1 MKKAYCQIIA
11 VLVIGMICAAQL
23 AAQGVVGTLRIQ
35 GTLKNNNGQPVP
47 DGAYALTFKIYTSEA
62 GGTAIWTETQPVI
75 NLTGGVYSVELGTVT
90 PLTPAFDVPYWLGVT
105 IGSGA
110 ELQPRTAL
118 TAAPYALALLGTPAA
133 QIGAVKSSYQSADHA
148 GWVRLDGRAK
158 TALSATQQTRA
169 TALGIGANL
178 PSDDGRILAGITT
191 GQTIGQ
197 ATDPGTI
204 TIAQNNL
211 PNVTLT
217 TSGTGNHTHAIS
229 ATLTIPRITVRVVG
243 FTLGYEGVNLCSP
256 STSFAVEV
264 STPTGPTEGVHTHTF
279 PLNGNVTQQPVTV
292 PAPSAIA
299 LNFFVYLGL

>member
-11 VLVIGMICAAQL
+11 VLVIGLIFAAQL

-35 GTLKNNNGQPVP
+35 GTLKNNNGQPVA
-47 DGAYALTFKIYTSEA
+47 DGGYALTFKIYTSEA
-62 GGTAIWTETQPVI
+62 GGTAIWTETQPAI
-75 NLTGGVYSVELGTVT
+75 NLTGGVYSAVLGSVS

-118 TAAPYALALLGTPAA
+118 TAAPYALALLGAPAA

-178 PSDDGRILAGITT
+178 PSDDGRILAGLNT
-191 GQTIGQ
+191 GQTLGQ
-197 ATDPGTI
+197 TTGAGTI

-211 PNVTLT
+211 PNATLT
-217 TSGTGNHTHAIS
+217 TATGGGAHTHAVS
-229 ATLTIPRITVRVVG
+229 ATLSLPGSSSINPQNIARVYYNNFVAA
-243 FTLGYEGVNLCSP
+243 
-256 STSFAVEV
+256 TSNSSLTA
-264 STPTGPTEGVHTHTF
+264 SATTNDTHTHTF
-279 PLNGNVTQQPVTV
+279 PLNGNVTQQPIAV

>member
-11 VLVIGMICAAQL
+11 VLVLGLLGISQI

-35 GTLKNNNGQPVP
+35 GTLKTNNGQPVT

-62 GGTAIWTETQPVI
+62 GGTAIWTETQPAVQI
-75 NLTGGVYSVELGTVT
+75 TGGVYSAVLGSVS

-105 IGSGA
+105 IGSGT

-133 QIGAVKSSYQSADHA
+133 QIGAVKTSYQSTDHA

-169 TALGIGANL
+169 TALGIGTNL
-178 PSDDGRILAGITT
+178 PSDDGRILTGITT
-191 GQTIGQ
+191 GQALGQ
-197 ATDPGTI
+197 ATNPGAI

-217 TSGTGNHTHAIS
+217 TTAGGAHTHAVS
-229 ATLTIPRITVRVVG
+229 ATLS
-243 FTLGYEGVNLCSP
+243 FTSAPSLGPGPQGLPNATSSP
-256 STSFAVEV
+256 NNSLSATASTTTNA
-264 STPTGPTEGVHTHTF
+264 HTHTF
-279 PLNGNVTQQPVTV
+279 PLNGGVTQQPLTV
-292 PAPSAIA
+292 PPPPAIA

>member
-11 VLVIGMICAAQL
+11 VLVIGFIYAAQL

-35 GTLKNNNGQPVP
+35 GTLKNNNGQPVA
-47 DGAYALTFKIYTSEA
+47 DGGYALTFKIYTSEA
-62 GGTAIWTETQPVI
+62 GGTAIWTETQPAI
-75 NLTGGVYSVELGTVT
+75 NLTGGVYSAVLGSVS

-118 TAAPYALALLGTPAA
+118 TAAPYALALLGAPAA

-178 PSDDGRILAGITT
+178 PSDDGRILAGLNT
-191 GQTIGQ
+191 GQTLGQ
-197 ATDPGTI
+197 TTGAGTI

-211 PNVTLT
+211 PNATLT
-217 TSGTGNHTHAIS
+217 TATGGGAHTHAVS
-229 ATLTIPRITVRVVG
+229 ATLSYSGVTFAGDLLDSRVYYLSSGVAATSNFSLTASITTDG
-243 FTLGYEGVNLCSP
+243 
-256 STSFAVEV
+256 A
-264 STPTGPTEGVHTHTF
+264 HTHTF
-279 PLNGNVTQQPVTV
+279 PLNGNVTQQPVAV
-292 PAPSAIA
+292 PVPSAIA

>member
-1 MKKAYCQIIA
+1 
-11 VLVIGMICAAQL
+11 LG
-23 AAQGVVGTLRIQ
+23 
-35 GTLKNNNGQPVP
+35 
-47 DGAYALTFKIYTSEA
+47 
-62 GGTAIWTETQPVI
+62 
-75 NLTGGVYSVELGTVT
+75 SVS

-118 TAAPYALALLGTPAA
+118 TAAPYALALLGAPAA

-158 TALSATQQTRA
+158 AALSATQQTRA

-178 PSDDGRILAGITT
+178 PSDDGRILAGLNT
-191 GQTIGQ
+191 GQTLGQ
-197 ATDPGTI
+197 TTPAGSI

-217 TSGTGNHTHAIS
+217 TATGGGGHTHDVS
-229 ATLTIPRITVRVVG
+229 ATFSLPASSLVG
-243 FTLGYEGVNLCSP
+243 TATAYIVKIGP
-256 STSFAVEV
+256 SASSNF
-264 STPTGPTEGVHTHTF
+264 TPTVTASTTTDGAHTHTF
-279 PLNGNVTQQPVTV
+279 PLNGNVTQQPVAV
-292 PAPSAIA
+292 PVPSAIA

>member
-11 VLVIGMICAAQL
+11 VLVLGLLGVSQAH
-23 AAQGVVGTLRIQ
+23 AQGVVGTLRIQ
-35 GTLKNNNGQPVP
+35 GTLKTNNGQPAT

-62 GGTAIWTETQPVI
+62 GGTAIWTETQPAVQI
-75 NLTGGVYSVELGTVT
+75 TGGVYAAVLGSVS

-133 QIGAVKSSYQSADHA
+133 QVGAVKASYQSADHA

-158 TALSATQQTRA
+158 TTLSATQQTRA

-178 PSDDGRILAGITT
+178 PSDDGRILTGVNT
-191 GQTIGQ
+191 GQTLGQ
-197 ATDPGTI
+197 TTNPGAI
-204 TIAQNNL
+204 SIAQNNL

-217 TSGTGNHTHAIS
+217 TTGTGEHTHDVTATFSTPTSPAWNFPASIANSSNS
-229 ATLTIPRITVRVVG
+229 ATLKYTVTATV
-243 FTLGYEGVNLCSP
+243 
-256 STSFAVEV
+256 A
-264 STPTGPTEGVHTHTF
+264 TENTHTHTF
-279 PLNGNVTQQPVTV
+279 PLNGGVTQQPLAI
-292 PAPSAIA
+292 PPPAIA

>member
-11 VLVIGMICAAQL
+11 VLVLGLLGLSQAH
-23 AAQGVVGTLRIQ
+23 AQGVVGTLRIQ
-35 GTLKNNNGQPVP
+35 GTLKTNNGQPAT

-62 GGTAIWTETQPVI
+62 GGTAIWTETQSAVQI
-75 NLTGGVYSVELGTVT
+75 TGGVYSAVLGSVS

-105 IGSGA
+105 IGSGT

-158 TALSATQQTRA
+158 TTLSATQQTRA

-178 PSDDGRILAGITT
+178 PSDDGRILTGITT

-197 ATDPGTI
+197 ATNPGAI

-217 TSGTGNHTHAIS
+217 TTAGGNHTHAVS
-229 ATLTIPRITVRVVG
+229 ATLSLTISALAQLGTGSVLSPLG
-243 FTLGYEGVNLCSP
+243 SADSSLSFTA
-256 STSFAVEV
+256 STTTDGA
-264 STPTGPTEGVHTHTF
+264 HTHTF
-279 PLNGNVTQQPVTV
+279 PLNGGVTQQPLTV
-292 PAPSAIA
+292 PPPPAIA

>member
-35 GTLKNNNGQPVP
+35 GTLKNNNGQPVA
-47 DGAYALTFKIYTSEA
+47 DGGYALTFKIYTSEA
-62 GGTAIWTETQPVI
+62 GGTAIWTETQSAI
-75 NLTGGVYSVELGTVT
+75 NLSGGVYSAVLGSVT

-110 ELQPRTAL
+110 ELQPLTAL
-118 TAAPYALALLGTPAA
+118 TAAPYALALLGAPAA

-178 PSDDGRILAGITT
+178 PSDDGRILTGLNT
-191 GQTIGQ
+191 GQTLGQ
-197 ATDPGTI
+197 TTGAGTI

-217 TSGTGNHTHAIS
+217 TATGGGTHTHTVS
-229 ATLTIPRITVRVVG
+229 ATLSLTTSSAVAADNIPFKKGASATTGNRS
-243 FTLGYEGVNLCSP
+243 FTA
-256 STSFAVEV
+256 STTTQGA
-264 STPTGPTEGVHTHTF
+264 HTHTF
-279 PLNGNVTQQPVTV
+279 PLNGNVTQQPVAV

>member
-11 VLVIGMICAAQL
+11 VLVLGLLGVSQAH
-23 AAQGVVGTLRIQ
+23 AQGVVGTLRIQ
-35 GTLKNNNGQPVP
+35 GTLKTNNGQPAN

-62 GGTAIWTETQPVI
+62 GGTAIWTETQPAVQI
-75 NLTGGVYSVELGTVT
+75 TGGVYSAVLGSVS

-105 IGSGA
+105 IGSGT

-133 QIGAVKSSYQSADHA
+133 QIGAVKSSYQTADHA

-158 TALSATQQTRA
+158 TTLSATQQTRA

-178 PSDDGRILAGITT
+178 PSDDGRILTGITT

-197 ATDPGTI
+197 TTNPGII

-211 PNVTLT
+211 PNATLT
-217 TSGTGNHTHAIS
+217 TTAGGAHTHTVS
-229 ATLTIPRITVRVVG
+229 ATLNLITSLDLG
-243 FTLGYEGVNLCSP
+243 FTETIVSKNYSANSGLSFTA
-256 STSFAVEV
+256 STTTDGA
-264 STPTGPTEGVHTHTF
+264 HTHTF
-279 PLNGNVTQQPVTV
+279 PLNGGVTQQPLTV
-292 PAPSAIA
+292 PPPPAIA